1 MKHAPTLTLELAWR
15 AAWDAGAASAR
26 AAKRQRWAYDDFCA
40 AVREWERLE
49 PMVQRDAHTTV

>member
-1 MKHAPTLTLELAWR
+1 MSAATLTLELAWR

-26 AAKRQRWAYDDFCA
+26 AAKRQRWNYDDFVA

-49 PMVQRDAHTTV
+49 PLIQRERVT

>member
-1 MKHAPTLTLELAWR
+1 MPTLTLELAWR

-26 AAKRQRWAYDDFCA
+26 TAGRKHWSYDDFVA

-49 PMVQRDAHTTV
+49 PLVQRGREP

>member
-1 MKHAPTLTLELAWR
+1 MPSAKLTLEFAWR

-26 AAKRQRWAYDDFCA
+26 SAGRTKWAYEDFLA

-49 PMVQRDAHTTV
+49 PLVQRERKQV